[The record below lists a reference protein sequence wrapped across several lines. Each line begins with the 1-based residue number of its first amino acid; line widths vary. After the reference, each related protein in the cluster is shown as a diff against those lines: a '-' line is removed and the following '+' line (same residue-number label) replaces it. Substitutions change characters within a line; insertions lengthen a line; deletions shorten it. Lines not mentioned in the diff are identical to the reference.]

1 MNAFKDYFSR
11 QAAAYADFRPTYPDE
26 LFAWL
31 AGLAPG
37 ATTAWDCATGNGQA
51 ALGIAP
57 HVERVV
63 ATDASAPQLAHAQ
76 PLPNVHYVRMRA
88 EEAAIQ
94 SSSVDVVTVAQA
106 LHWFDTATFFAEV
119 RRVLRRDGVV
129 AAWCYSLIRITPAI
143 DRVIDGYYFET
154 LRDAWAPERKLVDRG
169 YRDVPFPFDEIAAP
183 SISIVAS
190 WTRDH
195 VLGYL
200 RTWSATRVLEEREGR
215 DPVLEVEQAIAPW
228 WPDAHTPLDVRWP
241 LSFRVGRAVAA

>member
-1 MNAFKDYFSR
+1 MSAFKDYFSR

-51 ALGIAP
+51 ALGIMPYA
-57 HVERVV
+57 ERVI
-63 ATDASAPQLAHAQ
+63 ATDASGPQLAHAQ
-76 PLPNVHYVRMRA
+76 PLPNVHYAQMRA
-88 EEAAIQ
+88 EDAAIA
-94 SSSVDVVTVAQA
+94 SGSVDVVTVAQA
-106 LHWFDTATFFAEV
+106 LHWFDIGSFFTEV
-119 RRVLRRDGVV
+119 RRVVRRGGIV
-129 AAWCYSLIRITPAI
+129 AAWCYSLIRIAPEI

-183 SISIVAS
+183 SMSIVDS
-190 WTRDH
+190 WTRGH

-200 RTWSATRVLEEREGR
+200 RTWSGTRVLQEREGR
-215 DPVLEVEQAIAPW
+215 DPVLEVEQAIAPL
-228 WPDAHTPLDVRWP
+228 WPDAYTPRDVRWP
-241 LSFRVGRAVAA
+241 LSFRVGRVAA